1 MTSGTAKFGEE
12 AKQEILDKP
21 DSSHSSIM
29 EDGSNLHLN
38 QAAGV
43 VEVDSDSSTHAI
55 SVADVE
61 PKDTVKFNSSVV
73 SNRFVKACR
82 ALDVDIQ
89 PVIAASETSL
99 STWISELRVKSA
111 CL

>member
-29 EDGSNLHLN
+29 EDGSTLHLN

-73 SNRFVKACR
+73 KRWLNIGACDDR
-82 ALDVDIQ
+82 SFMFMGEARR
-89 PVIAASETSL
+89 EG
-99 STWISELRVKSA
+99 
-111 CL
+111 